1 MGYPEMGVPPK
12 VVIFRTPKI
21 VPSRA
26 RERARART
34 RARVGQVLPFKQCQ
48 LLGQYLCIGTVPK
61 GPQKRGIKE
70 GSVDTTS
77 NTVSRRDFSDHFQTT
92 FQWQEY
98 GFGVTEMGSI
108 YGHIWPYMGVYIPLS
123 EANITVI
130 PVQRCSKVGQNMR
143 FMTSDPIF
151 GGTPKSDHFQDPQNS
166 ALARARERARTCARA
181 RWSTF
186 AI

>member
-1 MGYPEMGVPPK
+1 MTSIIGSIPVHWDGP
-12 VVIFRTPKI
+12 FGTPK
-21 VPSRA
+21 
-26 RERARART
+26 
-34 RARVGQVLPFKQCQ
+34 
-48 LLGQYLCIGTVPK
+48 K
-61 GPQKRGIKE
+61 GYKRG
-70 GSVDTTS
+70 
-77 NTVSRRDFSDHFQTT
+77 VSRHDRQHSQSTRFFSALSDHVSVAGK
-92 FQWQEY
+92 
-98 GFGVTEMGSI
+98 GFRGLGNGVNIWPI